1 MSLPIAWIDRIF
13 DRLTVRYGNRFLDR
27 WKGVN
32 MDAVRYD
39 WSSTLAGFEG
49 WPEAIAFAFGLID
62 DEKPPTAAMFR
73 SLALKAPKPERL
85 ALPEP
90 AADPDRIAA
99 EIAKL
104 EHLRTKP
111 AADSG
116 HGMKA
121 WAYRLKARD
130 EAGESINMNQR
141 RCYHAALGATA

>member
-39 WSSTLAGFEG
+39 WSSTLAGLKG

-141 RCYHAALGATA
+141 RCYQAALGMSA